1 MFPHLQFFM
10 TTSFWV
16 ILHSIIWN
24 GEIKKDDDLPF
35 PFNQIARIL
44 KGDEIASIDLKEPVA
59 LNKDMN
65 NILDTTS
72 SNYYDGYISK
82 ENQISGS
89 SLSEI
94 SLNNLYNFLTDPEI
108 GASNL
113 IISAAFVS
121 IYHIQ

>member
-1 MFPHLQFFM
+1 M

-44 KGDEIASIDLKEPVA
+44 KGDEIASIDLKEPEKA
-59 LNKDMN
+59 LKKDIN
-65 NILDTTS
+65 NILDSTS

-108 GASNL
+108 GASNQ

-121 IYHIQ
+121 IYHI

>member
-1 MFPHLQFFM
+1 
-10 TTSFWV
+10 V

-44 KGDEIASIDLKEPVA
+44 KGDEIASVDLKEPVA
-59 LNKDMN
+59 LKKDIN
-65 NILDTTS
+65 TILDSTS

-108 GASNL
+108 GASSQ
-113 IISAAFVS
+113 IISAAFVN
-121 IYHIQ
+121 IYHIY